1 LRVTSRRKPASS
13 RGISIPEILI
23 GAAIGMSAIGLVIG
37 LCKPILTAQTT
48 EQASTGEIQVID
60 ATLYRLQR
68 DVRQSDTNGIFVCAN
83 ANDAITCTQASTY
96 SSPTD
101 APALAVLT
109 AESGGSGPTRW
120 DSTGH
125 PLWTGFKIYWL
136 AAGTGGADSMYAAFE
151 PASVSLNAQPS
162 VLNSDAA
169 QAVSAA
175 LAATAPDRVA
185 DGILSLQSYAD
196 VTKDHVALRLTA
208 LANPGTSSG
217 QLSVQGDAYARN

>member
-1 LRVTSRRKPASS
+1 
-13 RGISIPEILI
+13 
-23 GAAIGMSAIGLVIG
+23 MSAIGLVIG
-37 LCKPILTAQTT
+37 MCKPILTAQTV
-48 EQASTGEIQVID
+48 EQASTGEIQVVD

-68 DVRQSDTNGIFVCAN
+68 DVRQSDTNGIFVCTSADN
-83 ANDAITCTQASTY
+83 AITCTQASTY

-101 APALAVLT
+101 APAFAILT

-125 PLWTGFKIYWL
+125 PLWTGFKVYWL
-136 AAGTGGADSMYAAFE
+136 AAGADGADTMYLAFE
-151 PASVSLNAQPS
+151 PASVSLSAEPS

-175 LAATAPDRVA
+175 LAISAPDRVA
-185 DGILSLQSYAD
+185 DDILSFQSYAD
-196 VTKDHVALRLTA
+196 VTRDHVALRLTA
-208 LANPGTSSG
+208 LANPSDSSS